1 MARKTPTCTL
11 TLNIEGVAQPPE
23 VPAQPI
29 GGTFYEGTPTTL
41 LVKANGANLTCRW
54 MKNGQ
59 HFTADTP

>member
-1 MARKTPTCTL
+1 MARKTPTYTL
-11 TLNIEGVAQPPE
+11 TLNIEGGAQPPE

-41 LVKANGANLTCRW
+41 LVKANGANLTYRW